1 MKTSSIK
8 KLNELPEEFLTSFL
22 DFLEVDENYKFVSKQ
37 IGNTGVIIEMDGY
50 QLSIQSLTEL
60 SLIKSE
66 LEAIDEREL
75 A

>member
-8 KLNELPEEFLTSFL
+8 KLNELPVEFLTSFL
-22 DFLEVDENYKFVSKQ
+22 DFLEDEENFKFVSNQ
-37 IGNTGVIIEMDGY
+37 IGNTGVIVEMDGY
-50 QLSIQSLTEL
+50 QLSIQTTNEL
-60 SLIKSE
+60 KLIKSE